1 LAGLVADLLKG
12 LPMSQRPD
20 VLVPVPMHWY
30 RRLRR
35 GYNQA
40 LLISEGAGRAVGIPT
55 ADLLRRVRPS
65 PTQVGLSREERW
77 ANPSETMTVRR
88 AGPVVGRRVAVV
100 DDVLTTCATVSECA
114 RALRE
119 AGAQDVVVVAA
130 VRQR

>member
-1 LAGLVADLLKG
+1 
-12 LPMSQRPD
+12 
-20 VLVPVPMHWY
+20 MHWY

-40 LLISEGAGRAVGIPT
+40 LLIAEGAGRAVGIPT
-55 ADLLRRVRPS
+55 VDVLRRVRSS

-77 ANPSETMTVRR
+77 VNPAETMMVRR

-100 DDVLTTCATVSECA
+100 DDVLTTCATASECA
-114 RALRE
+114 RVLRE